1 MTRSRPVQQVPVE
14 GATRFVVS
22 IGDHVKVLWGGI
34 DRKYGTR
41 RTTTGHVVRL
51 MSDGKMRL
59 DRGDLQPCNSHVA
72 DIVEL
77 NNEVITWET

>member
-41 RTTTGHVVRL
+41 RTTTGHVVR
-51 MSDGKMRL
+51 
-59 DRGDLQPCNSHVA
+59 GDLQPCNSHVA